1 MPRSTAIISALV
13 QTMPQPILLLDD
25 YGRVVLANK
34 AAKSL
39 AGIGVGEQLSD
50 KVRDTAQ
57 VDDYLSMC
65 RSSTTPVPVRLKL
78 LSGYESVAF
87 GHRLSV
93 PGTGIDGAVLVRF
106 DENMNLSSKFAALN
120 ADISSLNNKIL
131 HFGQERTELENL
143 ALTDPLTGISNRRGF
158 DQELDKEYNRSARYD
173 HDFCISLIDLDHFK
187 SINDAHGHQLG
198 DEILVHFAQR
208 CLEHLRQTDVV
219 CRVGGEEFALILPE
233 TNLEQATIVVSRM
246 LDLLNATPMFT
257 RGKRYAYTASAGL
270 AEKRP
275 EDTPASLFERADR
288 NLYLAKETGRARLI
302 AGEAVPTA
310 AAIETGKSGECR
322 KSGRID
328 SQHF

>member
-1 MPRSTAIISALV
+1 
-13 QTMPQPILLLDD
+13 MPQPILLLDD

-143 ALTDPLTGISNRRGF
+143 ALTDPLTGIANRRGF

-173 HDFCISLIDLDHFK
+173 HDFCI
-187 SINDAHGHQLG
+187 
-198 DEILVHFAQR
+198 
-208 CLEHLRQTDVV
+208 
-219 CRVGGEEFALILPE
+219 
-233 TNLEQATIVVSRM
+233 
-246 LDLLNATPMFT
+246 
-257 RGKRYAYTASAGL
+257 
-270 AEKRP
+270 
-275 EDTPASLFERADR
+275 
-288 NLYLAKETGRARLI
+288 
-302 AGEAVPTA
+302 
-310 AAIETGKSGECR
+310 
-322 KSGRID
+322 
-328 SQHF
+328 

>member
-1 MPRSTAIISALV
+1 
-13 QTMPQPILLLDD
+13 MPQPILLLDD

-246 LDLLNATPMFT
+246 LDLLNATPMFA
-257 RGKRYAYTASAGL
+257 RGKRYDYTASAGL